1 MVLSTIAGGQVG
13 GQGQALR
20 EQELLRQA
28 LGLLR
33 SVCYLCLFV
42 LPKRFNIC

>member
-13 GQGQALR
+13 GQGQALP

-28 LGLLR
+28 LDLLR
-33 SVCYLCLFV
+33 SVCCLFLFV
-42 LPKRFNIC
+42 LPKRLKIC